1 MSDTTRPRLRH
12 TGGMLIAVGTDL
24 VDVARLADRLARSPA
39 LARRLLTPRE
49 REATRTD
56 SLAARVAAKE
66 AVLKALGSAL
76 QETGRET
83 PAGWRMTD
91 IEVVSSPGTPPRL
104 VLSGVA
110 EHTARSLGIA
120 RWHLSLSHDAGLA
133 LAFVVAEGT

>member
-1 MSDTTRPRLRH
+1 
-12 TGGMLIAVGTDL
+12 MLIAVGADL
-24 VDVARLADRLARSPA
+24 VDVARLEDRLARCPA
-39 LARRLLTPRE
+39 LARRLLTPHE
-49 REATRTD
+49 REATRTE

-76 QETGRET
+76 EPAGREV
-83 PAGWRMTD
+83 PSGWRMTD
-91 IEVVSSPGTPPRL
+91 IEVVSAPGTPPRL

-110 EHTARSLGIA
+110 EHTAQSLGIA